1 MRWTPGEQTRIT
13 LLTPFINSD
22 KYRSNEFTNSETL
35 YESENNSNRVW
46 KREITK
52 LKKSLLLYPLSDW
65 AVKAIICLSFHL
77 HTLFVIYV
85 STWVWWHWGDTLKE
99 SAHVNIVLLWC
110 LSRADNYSAPFIPP
124 LPAKWEVMFSISS
137 PLTTFF
143 PWFHSILPSTFTAP
157 WFRLEHT
164 SHLLFY
170 DLISGI
176 RSQRSVMGHGII
188 L

>member
-1 MRWTPGEQTRIT
+1 MRLKSVLPSFVFSKETAWCLLVSLILFQVYSNQTFHYPRIHKLIWLLLCSFFSTNWINMSLMRWTPGEQTRIT

-52 LKKSLLLYPLSDW
+52 LRKSLLYPLSEW

-85 STWVWWHWGDTLKE
+85 CMWV
-99 SAHVNIVLLWC
+99 
-110 LSRADNYSAPFIPP
+110 
-124 LPAKWEVMFSISS
+124 
-137 PLTTFF
+137 
-143 PWFHSILPSTFTAP
+143 
-157 WFRLEHT
+157 
-164 SHLLFY
+164 
-170 DLISGI
+170 
-176 RSQRSVMGHGII
+176 
-188 L
+188 

>member
-1 MRWTPGEQTRIT
+1 MFYPLLCSVRKQHDVFWSLLSFFKYTQTKHLHILIPFIIPEFTSLFDSFCVHFFLQQLPLNWINMSLMRWTPGEQTRIT

-52 LKKSLLLYPLSDW
+52 LRKSLLYPLSEW

-85 STWVWWHWGDTLKE
+85 CMWV
-99 SAHVNIVLLWC
+99 
-110 LSRADNYSAPFIPP
+110 
-124 LPAKWEVMFSISS
+124 
-137 PLTTFF
+137 
-143 PWFHSILPSTFTAP
+143 
-157 WFRLEHT
+157 
-164 SHLLFY
+164 
-170 DLISGI
+170 
-176 RSQRSVMGHGII
+176 
-188 L
+188 